1 MPKLGVGRSVHRLAA
16 LFVAATGLL
25 MPSLSGTG
33 IAFAEEFDRDHLR
46 IDVLSNRADLVSGG
60 DALVQVELPAGLSP
74 GGVRVELNG
83 HDVTASFAIRSDGR
97 FLGVVTGLE
106 VGPNDLTARAAS
118 VEAAR
123 IVITNHP
130 IGGPIFSGAQVQP
143 WVCRNAT
150 NGLPAPQDA
159 QCDVPVQFR
168 FVYKSATGQFAPY
181 DPANPPPAGQIA
193 STTTDQG
200 VTVPYVVRIER
211 GVMDRGIYDI
221 AVLSDPS
228 TPWAPWASQRSWNH
242 KVVWAF
248 GPSAAVHHSNG
259 PPQPVLIDMA
269 LSRGFMVANNSLN
282 THGQN
287 ENMVVSAEAAMMLKE
302 HIAETYGAIRYTIGM
317 GCSGG
322 SIEQYVM
329 SADYPGLIDG
339 IMPNCSYQDSWTT
352 GTEVGDCHLLVHYFN
367 VTAPGTFRPSQQAAV
382 EGTQDTSVCALWDV
396 TFAQGGNPSL
406 AANCDLPASA
416 VYNAVTNPT
425 GVRCTPQDYEVAIW
439 GTRPQDG
446 FAKRPSDNRGI
457 QYGLKAL
464 NAGHITPDQFI
475 TLNEG
480 IGGVDIDNNFQA
492 ARTEANPGSISIA
505 YRAGQVT
512 NGREWAQI
520 PIIDLRGS
528 HNTNDIHTDFH
539 SYAARARLDEANGT
553 HANQIIWTWAAGPG
567 LFQNIVPAPAV
578 ALQSFLLMDRWLSAI
593 ESDRRDVPLRRKV
606 LEDKPR
612 DAVDACFVNGTE
624 ITDQAACRATFPF
637 FADAR
642 IAAGGPL
649 ADNVMQCRRKS
660 PKPGDYSVTFAPD
673 QWARLKQAF
682 PTGVCDFSRRGVD
695 QRASVSWLT
704 FAAGPGGEPLG
715 PAPRSSPPSE
725 SGGH

>member
-1 MPKLGVGRSVHRLAA
+1 MRKLGVGRSVHGLAA
-16 LFVAATGLL
+16 LFVAVTSLL
-25 MPSLSGTG
+25 VPSLGSS
-33 IAFAEEFDRDHLR
+33 ASALAEEFGPDHLR

-60 DALVQVELPAGLSP
+60 DALVQVVLPARVSP
-74 GGVRVELNG
+74 ASVRVDLNG
-83 HDVTASFAIRSDGR
+83 HDVTSSFAVRGDGH
-97 FLGVVTGLE
+97 FLGLVTGLE
-106 VGPNDLTARAAS
+106 VGPNDLIARASS
-118 VEAAR
+118 VEGAR

-130 IGGPIFSGAQVQP
+130 IGGPIFSGSQVQP
-143 WVCRNAT
+143 WVCNNTA
-150 NGLPAPQDA
+150 NGLPVAQDA
-159 QCDVPVQFR
+159 QCDVPAQFS
-168 FVYKSATGQFAPY
+168 FVYKSAVTGQFAVYNPV
-181 DPANPPPAGQIA
+181 NPPPPGQVA
-193 STTTDQG
+193 VTTTDQG
-200 VTVPYVVRIER
+200 VTISYIVRIER
-211 GVMDRGIYDI
+211 GVMDRGIYDV
-221 AVLSDPS
+221 AVLSDP
-228 TPWAPWASQRSWNH
+228 TAPWAPWASQPGWNH

-259 PPQPVLIDMA
+259 RPQPVLNDMA

-287 ENMVVSAEAAMMLKE
+287 ENMVVSAEATMMLKE
-302 HIAETYGAIRYTIGM
+302 HIAETYGAIRYTIGS

-352 GTEVGDCHLLVHYFN
+352 GNEVGDCHLLVHYFTA
-367 VTAPGTFRPSQQAAV
+367 TAPGAFTPAQQAAV
-382 EGTQDTSVCALWDV
+382 EGTQDTSVCGLWDV

-406 AANCDLPASA
+406 AANCDLPANL
-416 VYNAVTNPT
+416 VYNPLTQPK

-446 FAKRPSDNRGI
+446 FAKRPSDNVGI
-457 QYGLKAL
+457 QYGLEAL
-464 NAGHITPDQFI
+464 NAGRITADQFI
-475 TLNEG
+475 ALNEG

-492 ARTEANPGSISIA
+492 ARTQADPGSVAIA

-512 NGREWAQI
+512 SGREWAAI

-528 HNTNDIHTDFH
+528 HNINDIHTDFH

-567 LFQNIVPAPAV
+567 VFQNIVPAPAV
-578 ALQSFLLMDRWLSAI
+578 ALQAFLLMDRWLSAI
-593 ESDRRDVPLRRKV
+593 ESDKRHMPLRLKV
-606 LEDKPR
+606 LKDKPR
-612 DAVDACFVNGTE
+612 DAVDACFVNGQE
-624 ITDQAACRATFPF
+624 ITDPATCRTTFPF

-660 PKPGDYSVTFAPD
+660 PKPEDYKVTFTAG
-673 QWARLKQAF
+673 QWARLKQVF
-682 PTGVCDFSRRGVD
+682 PTGVCDYSRPGVD
-695 QRASVSWLT
+695 QRPSVSWLT
-704 FAAGPGGEPLG
+704 FAAGPGGQPLG
-715 PAPRSSPPSE
+715 RPPRSMPASE
-725 SGGH
+725 ES